1 MLRKTYNYIL
11 KLSKSK
17 YASLTLGVIAFLES
31 IIFPIPPDLILI
43 PVAISHRSK
52 AFLYATI
59 TTCCSVI
66 GGTIGYA
73 IGYTFWIS
81 IGSDIINYLG
91 YFSAVETFGELYTRY
106 GVLIILVAG
115 LSPFPYKVITIMSGV
130 FGIPFWIFIIFS
142 FVSRGIRFYTI
153 AALIYFFG
161 AQIQELLEKHLTAIF
176 LIILIIMLGT
186 YTLITIL

>member
-1 MLRKTYNYIL
+1 MLRKIYNYIV
-11 KLSKSK
+11 KLSKSRH
-17 YASLTLGVIAFLES
+17 ATLALGAIAFLES

-43 PVAISHRSK
+43 PVAISNRSK

-59 TTCCSVI
+59 TTSCSVI
-66 GGTIGYA
+66 GGVIGYA
-73 IGYTFWIS
+73 IGYTFWVN

-130 FGIPFWIFIIFS
+130 FGIPFWIFVIFS
-142 FVSRGIRFYTI
+142 FISRGIRFYSI

-161 AQIQELLEKHLTAIF
+161 AQIQNFLEKHLTVIF

-186 YTLITIL
+186 YTLITKF